1 MNCSS
6 DPQRG
11 ESQCRQTF
19 SQCSDQITEQDQ
31 WKGLPSVPGLDLQAL
46 SQSESGERVGTSN
59 LTKVTYFNSAGFIS
73 CILVLYNCSA
83 SQRECKADFSRCA
96 AAAPLRER
104 NVETSGG
111 NSLETSLTNN
121 QGRDDGLELSV
132 GSPSKV
138 TSSGDVYTPRLAD
151 GSGKIPESKLAQLD
165 RLYVHD
171 CRGLSEL

>member
-1 MNCSS
+1 M
-6 DPQRG
+6 
-11 ESQCRQTF
+11 T
-19 SQCSDQITEQDQ
+19 T
-31 WKGLPSVPGLDLQAL
+31 
-46 SQSESGERVGTSN
+46 
-59 LTKVTYFNSAGFIS
+59 AGFLS
-73 CILVLYNCSA
+73 CLLVLYNCSA

-132 GSPSKV
+132 GNPSKV

-151 GSGKIPESKLAQLD
+151 GSGKIPESKLAQLE

>member
-59 LTKVTYFNSAGFIS
+59 LTKLTYFNSAGFIS

-83 SQRECKADFSRCA
+83 SQTECKAEFSQCA
-96 AAAPLRER
+96 AAAPLRES
-104 NVETSGG
+104 NTQTSAGNSVET
-111 NSLETSLTNN
+111 LTNN
-121 QGRDDGLELSV
+121 QGRNEGLEMSV
-132 GSPSKV
+132 AKPSKV
-138 TSSGDVYTPRLAD
+138 KTSGDAYTPRLAD

-165 RLYVHD
+165 WLYVHESQAV
-171 CRGLSEL
+171 RLSE